1 MYCQSCGIEAPTKY
15 VSYHQNIGALVMR
28 FSKSVQGNL
37 CKNCVHKH
45 FWSLTGTTAV
55 LGWWGMISLI
65 VTPFF
70 LINNV
75 VRYSLCLGMEPVPPD
90 AIPPQLDEEA
100 VRRIQPH
107 AQRLFERLNDGED
120 LRMLV
125 VDTADRAGVTPGQVM
140 LFLQAVIQSQQE
152 Q

>member
-37 CKNCVHKH
+37 CRNCVHKH
-45 FWSLTGTTAV
+45 FWSLTGTTAF

-70 LINNV
+70 LVNNV
-75 VRYSLCLGMEPVPPD
+75 VRFASCLGMEPVPPD
-90 AIPPQLDEEA
+90 ALPPQLDEAA
-100 VRRIQPH
+100 VQRIQPH
-107 AQRLFERLNDGED
+107 AQRLFERLNEGEE
-120 LRMLV
+120 LSRV
-125 VDTADRAGVTPGQVM
+125 VTDTADRAGVTPGQVM
-140 LFLQAVIQSQQE
+140 LFLQAVIQSQQA

>member
-37 CKNCVHKH
+37 CRNCVHKH
-45 FWSLTGTTAV
+45 FWSLTGTTAI

-70 LINNV
+70 LVNNV
-75 VRYSLCLGMEPVPPD
+75 VRFASCFGMEPVPPD
-90 AIPPQLDEEA
+90 AMPPQLDESA
-100 VRRIQPH
+100 VDRIQPH
-107 AQRLFERLNDGED
+107 AQRLFERLNEGEE
-120 LRMLV
+120 LSRV
-125 VDTADRAGVTPGQVM
+125 VTDTAERAGVTPGQVM
-140 LFLQAVIQSQQE
+140 LFLQAVIQSQQAE
-152 Q
+152 